1 MNREWDEPISPRGKG
16 EQKTTPKEVIERFVR
31 AIEISKN
38 VLKDADIALQGSDL
52 DEINFCIET
61 LSDSI
66 FNLERKLTLAL
77 TVSEDDVTLST
88 ESIDSWRMAQKMKID
103 ERKETLKQL
112 KQSRRALERALA
124 EQEINRKRT
133 LEAEEINRKR
143 TLEAEEINRRRALE
157 EEELTRR
164 RDLEDQERDR
174 EIQWIRMRN
183 AAHQNLP
190 KSGKSLDDD
199 IRSSSGDSSPNYGSQ
214 FSYDPDIIQR
224 QDSNLQASK
233 VCMPKTSLKIAEVET
248 QAARHTF
255 NPSAESHKKDHA
267 IQLPSSLMQQ
277 PSKDAN
283 EHFTMAQLRNQMVQ
297 LELQMM
303 EMNANQ
309 KPPLITRYSNHTNP
323 NPAQTNVKLQRY
335 TITPFKGEYRD
346 WIRFLNQFSI
356 EVDQSGLAEI

>member
-1 MNREWDEPISPRGKG
+1 MSREWDEPMSPRGKG
-16 EQKTTPKEVIERFVR
+16 EQKVTPKEVVERFVR

-112 KQSRRALERALA
+112 KQTRIA
-124 EQEINRKRT
+124 

-143 TLEAEEINRRRALE
+143 AIEAEEINRRRALE
-157 EEELTRR
+157 EEELNRRRALEEEELIRR

-224 QDSNLQASK
+224 QDLNLQASK
-233 VCMPKTSLKIAEVET
+233 V
-248 QAARHTF
+248 
-255 NPSAESHKKDHA
+255 
-267 IQLPSSLMQQ
+267 
-277 PSKDAN
+277 
-283 EHFTMAQLRNQMVQ
+283 
-297 LELQMM
+297 
-303 EMNANQ
+303 
-309 KPPLITRYSNHTNP
+309 
-323 NPAQTNVKLQRY
+323 
-335 TITPFKGEYRD
+335 
-346 WIRFLNQFSI
+346 
-356 EVDQSGLAEI
+356 